1 MRNRTS
7 MKLFA
12 EEIRE
17 VERTM
22 GAVRRDRVAEAI
34 RGPNMSHA
42 GPIARREKMEPM
54 KEAIPALPMSV
65 WVRLRS
71 LRMTSRSGGIAKV
84 EKKQEKSES
93 HARWKARM

>member
-1 MRNRTS
+1 

-17 VERTM
+17 VERTT
-22 GAVRRDRVAEAI
+22 GAVRSDRVAEAT
-34 RGPNMSHA
+34 RGPNTSQA

-54 KEAIPALPMSV
+54 KEAIPAVPMSV

-71 LRMTSRSGGIAKV
+71 LRITSRSGGIAKV
-84 EKKQEKSES
+84 EKKQENRES
-93 HARWKARM
+93 HARWKALM

>member
-1 MRNRTS
+1 MRNRTN

-12 EEIRE
+12 EEMRQ
-17 VERTM
+17 VERTT

-34 RGPNMSHA
+34 RGPYMSHA

-65 WVRLRS
+65 
-71 LRMTSRSGGIAKV
+71 
-84 EKKQEKSES
+84 
-93 HARWKARM
+93 